1 MGIRPQDVIIL
12 MYEDYQYFQLVETQG
27 RRILRMGILSWIII
41 GIIAGWLTGLI
52 MKGGGYGIFGDMIL
66 GIVGALVGGF
76 LASALFGI
84 QAPLSGF
91 NIGTLVIA
99 VLGAIL
105 VVAIVRALPGRTR
118 V

>member
-1 MGIRPQDVIIL
+1 
-12 MYEDYQYFQLVETQG
+12 
-27 RRILRMGILSWIII
+27 MGILSWIIV

-76 LASALFGI
+76 LAGALFCV
-84 QAPLSGF
+84 QAPLTGL
-91 NIGTLVIA
+91 NIGTLVLA

>member
-1 MGIRPQDVIIL
+1 
-12 MYEDYQYFQLVETQG
+12 
-27 RRILRMGILSWIII
+27 MGILSWIII

-66 GIVGALVGGF
+66 GVVGALVGGF
-76 LASALFGI
+76 LAGALFGV
-84 QAPLSGF
+84 QAPLTGF
-91 NIGTLVIA
+91 SLSTLVIA

>member
-1 MGIRPQDVIIL
+1 
-12 MYEDYQYFQLVETQG
+12 MYSNYQYSQLVEIQG
-27 RRILRMGILSWIII
+27 RRIRQMGILSWIIV

-76 LASALFGI
+76 LAGALFGV
-84 QAPLSGF
+84 QAPLTGL

-99 VLGAIL
+99 ILGAIL
-105 VVAIVRALPGRTR
+105 VVAIARALPGRTR

>member
-1 MGIRPQDVIIL
+1 
-12 MYEDYQYFQLVETQG
+12 
-27 RRILRMGILSWIII
+27 MGILSWIIV

-76 LASALFGI
+76 LAGALFGV
-84 QAPLSGF
+84 QAPLTGL

>member
-1 MGIRPQDVIIL
+1 
-12 MYEDYQYFQLVETQG
+12 MYRNYQYSRLVEIQG
-27 RRILRMGILSWIII
+27 RRIQQMGILSWIIV

-76 LASALFGI
+76 LAGALFGV
-84 QAPLSGF
+84 QAPLTGL